1 MIKYLLG
8 LLTQTEESLITS
20 ETNNQTLV
28 HSISALSD
36 GLSEMDQLLENHFNK
51 TKHQNYDL

>member
-8 LLTQTEESLITS
+8 LLMQTEESLITS
-20 ETNNQTLV
+20 ENNNQTLV
-28 HSISALSD
+28 HSMSELSD

-51 TKHQNYDL
+51 TQHQNYD

>member
-8 LLTQTEESLITS
+8 LLVRTEESLITS
-20 ETNNQTLV
+20 EANNQTLV
-28 HSISALSD
+28 QSISALSD

-51 TKHQNYDL
+51 TKYQHYDL